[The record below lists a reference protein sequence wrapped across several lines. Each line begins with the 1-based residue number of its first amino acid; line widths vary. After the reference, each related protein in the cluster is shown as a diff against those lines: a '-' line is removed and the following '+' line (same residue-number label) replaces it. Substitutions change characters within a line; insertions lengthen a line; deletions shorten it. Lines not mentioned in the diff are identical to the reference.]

1 MDESADAEPCIWS
14 GLAGLSTL
22 KMVPLTPALLKGQLY
37 IVYLYPY
44 THTHTHIY
52 IHIYEYKL
60 ILIFHGYSIK
70 LLRAVARELGSC
82 ESLIKIFLPTKQ
94 HSPCFVLL
102 FKDPLYN
109 VYSWLINIEL
119 TANGTRTHA

>member
-1 MDESADAEPCIWS
+1 MDESADAEPRIWR

-37 IVYLYPY
+37 ILYLYPQ
-44 THTHTHIY
+44 HTHTYTYTHIY
-52 IHIYEYKL
+52 GYKL
-60 ILIFHGYSIK
+60 IHIFHGSSIK

-94 HSPCFVLL
+94 YSPCFVLL
-102 FKDPLYN
+102 FKDPLFN

-119 TANGTRTHA
+119 TASGTITHA